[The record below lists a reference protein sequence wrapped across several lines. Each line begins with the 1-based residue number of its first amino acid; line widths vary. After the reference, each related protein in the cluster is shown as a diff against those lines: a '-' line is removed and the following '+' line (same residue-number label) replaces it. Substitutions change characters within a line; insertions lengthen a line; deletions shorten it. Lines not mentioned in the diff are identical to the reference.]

1 MFFSFSIVGSF
12 LIASVNAL
20 TFDPDYFTTILYDI
34 ISLRYYTTTMSFEGN
49 TLKYIIRSM
58 ASDLEIL
65 QTAKDFSDFSNAY
78 ISYNSKYRTFIEAAY
93 SSFGYYDYDAVEDAK
108 SLINRLAP
116 YSTYWNNPFVT
127 YDIQKEESLE
137 TISFSSHLQTAPKT
151 TSSFSSDTDTAS
163 ISNLGGVGVASGIL
177 DSSYVVEATSG
188 ISFSEL
194 SHSPFESN
202 PIKPA
207 VTSFDVA
214 CGLSSPYLALAM
226 VFGGLSLLM
235 F

>member
-1 MFFSFSIVGSF
+1 
-12 LIASVNAL
+12 
-20 TFDPDYFTTILYDI
+20 
-34 ISLRYYTTTMSFEGN
+34 MSFEGD

-58 ASDLEIL
+58 ASDLDIV

-127 YDIQKEESLE
+127 YDIPKDESLE
-137 TISFSSHLQTAPKT
+137 TISYSSHLQAAPKT
-151 TSSFSSDTDTAS
+151 TSSFGSDTDTAS
-163 ISNLGGVGVASGIL
+163 ISNFGGDGFASGVK
-177 DSSYVVEATSG
+177 DSSSVAEATSG
-188 ISFSEL
+188 ISFSEP
-194 SHSPFESN
+194 SHSPFECN
-202 PIKPA
+202 PIKPE

-214 CGLSSPYLALAM
+214 CGLSRPYLALAI